1 VTTRKLEIVF
11 IDSDGKFYPLD
22 EVSPQEL
29 ANGLDKI
36 IKETKKRL
44 SLQKE
49 QR

>member
-1 VTTRKLEIVF
+1 VTRKLEIVF
-11 IDSDGKFYPLD
+11 IDSDGKFYQLD
-22 EVSPQEL
+22 EVSSQEL
-29 ANGLDKI
+29 ATGLDNI